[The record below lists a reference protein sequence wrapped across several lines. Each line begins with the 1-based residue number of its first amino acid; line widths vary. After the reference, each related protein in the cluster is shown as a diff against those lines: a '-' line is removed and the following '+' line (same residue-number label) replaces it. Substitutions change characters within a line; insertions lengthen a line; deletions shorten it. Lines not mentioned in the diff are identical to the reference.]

1 MPALSAASLLR
12 PAWPAIHR
20 AFDAALPRIDAVL
33 RYQFRRWPR
42 ARREEAVAEARAAA
56 WAAWHGLIGRGR
68 DPVAVGVAAI
78 TANACRGV
86 RRGGKLGNPTVGRGA
101 VDVQHPA
108 ARRRLGLRV
117 VSVEEVA
124 GRSTGSW
131 QDWVAADHHFGP
143 AEEAAF
149 RIDFASWLADL
160 PRRRRLVAELLAA
173 GHGTG
178 EVSRLLGV
186 TPAAISQ
193 ARVALARSWREFQ
206 GEVMA

>member
-78 TANACRGV
+78 AANACRGV
-86 RRGGKLGNPTVGRGA
+86 RRGGKLGPGA
-101 VDVQHPA
+101 GNA
-108 ARRRLGLRV
+108 ARM
-117 VSVEEVA
+117 A
-124 GRSTGSW
+124 GVRSPALAPGS
-131 QDWVAADHHFGP
+131 G
-143 AEEAAF
+143 
-149 RIDFASWLADL
+149 
-160 PRRRRLVAELLAA
+160 RRRGDPGGDAPRKS
-173 GHGTG
+173 
-178 EVSRLLGV
+178 EVRAPQLPG
-186 TPAAISQ
+186 P
-193 ARVALARSWREFQ
+193 
-206 GEVMA
+206 